1 MEEEKKIAR
10 WHIFFEGDVQ
20 AVGFR
25 YTSMIY
31 AKQLGLT
38 GWVQNLYDE
47 RVEMEVQGPVSK
59 IRQLLLHLKSH
70 PPIYITDYQIQ
81 EIALKPNESNFRI
94 TGY

>member
-25 YTSMIY
+25 YTSAVY

-38 GWVQNLYDE
+38 GWVQNLYDD

-59 IRQLLLHLKSH
+59 MRQLIVCLKSH
-70 PPIYITDYQIQ
+70 PPIYITDYQIK
-81 EIALKPNESNFRI
+81 EIALKPNEPDFRI

>member
-1 MEEEKKIAR
+1 MEEENKTVR

-25 YTSMIY
+25 YTATVY
-31 AKQLGLT
+31 AHQLGLT

-47 RVEMEVQGPVSK
+47 RVEMEVQGPAAR
-59 IRQLLLHLKSH
+59 IRQLIAYLKNH
-70 PPIYITDYQIQ
+70 PPICITDCRIE
-81 EIALKPNESNFRI
+81 EIALRPNESDFRI